1 MRLLYEFELHGGHVD
16 LHDDLVHTMY
26 LRQLGMY
33 QAILK
38 GGNDSGAFD
47 VRDDVDVVAVDLVT
61 LEDAYGLHIVAGNS
75 LITVDSAQTAMFAF
89 CAQAGCRVADYPR
102 RALGPPRVCLRCA
115 SRRCAPAARRVP
127 ASRPPSRSA
136 SASRPPRT

>member
-1 MRLLYEFELHGGHVD
+1 MRLLYEFDFMAGTST
-16 LHDDLVHTMY
+16 LHDDLVQTMY

-47 VRDDVDVVAVDLVT
+47 VRDDVDVVAMNLVA

-89 CAQAGCRVADYPR
+89 CAQAGCRV
-102 RALGPPRVCLRCA
+102 G
-115 SRRCAPAARRVP
+115 
-127 ASRPPSRSA
+127 
-136 SASRPPRT
+136 